1 MEVYDYGAYEADRL
15 NSQKRLGRISDRKKT
30 SFWNEEVDNLRKEAI
45 KFFTEF
51 SELEYF
57 VWKNPDVEGIWVADD
72 EYGYAIL
79 R

>member
-1 MEVYDYGAYEADRL
+1 MEHT
-15 NSQKRLGRISDRKKT
+15 KRIELIRRNGWGELVIEKT
-30 SFWNEEVDNLRKEAI
+30 SFWNEEVDDLRKEAI

>member
-1 MEVYDYGAYEADRL
+1 MEHT
-15 NSQKRLGRISDRKKT
+15 KRIDLIRRNGWGELVTEKT
-30 SFWNEEVDNLRKEAI
+30 SFWNEEVDDLRKEAI